1 MTGEE
6 LFRKLGGTPIQM
18 ALGLYT
24 LEACEGMA
32 RDINEIQN
40 LKREKNA
47 VILGHYYI
55 PREITLGVADF
66 VGDSYGLSQDA
77 AKTSADIIVFA
88 AVRFMAETA
97 KILNPQKTVLIPGT
111 DPACSL
117 ADSVT
122 PERVRELRTKHPD
135 HTFVCYINTTA
146 AVKAECDVCV
156 TSSNVVDI
164 CAAIPNDKIV
174 FVPDR
179 LMGQNVVDL
188 LRSRGIN
195 KEVVIYPDG
204 ACHVHERFDPGMVKL
219 FLERIP
225 GVQVLAHPECDPE
238 VIKQSHFVGSTT
250 QIIAHIQKYQES
262 QTLLVLTEC
271 GLVSSL
277 LVDFPQHKF
286 VGACQM
292 CQYMKSNSLAG
303 ILRVLRNP
311 QPCDAVNL
319 DVEVMARARKC
330 IDAMFEYAGKG
341 K

>member
-1 MTGEE
+1 MNGEE

-18 ALGLYT
+18 ALGLYD
-24 LEACEGMA
+24 LAACEVMA
-32 RDINEIQN
+32 EQMAEIAA
-40 LKREKNA
+40 LKKQRNA
-47 VILGHYYI
+47 VILAHYYI
-55 PREITLGVADF
+55 PREISLGVADF

-77 AKTSADIIVFA
+77 ARTSADVIVFA

-97 KILNPQKTVLIPGT
+97 KILNPSKTVLVPGT

-122 PERVRELRTKHPD
+122 AERVRELRKLHPE

-146 AVKAECDVCV
+146 DVKAECDVCV

-164 CAAIPNDKIV
+164 CAKIPNDKIV

-179 LMGQNVVDL
+179 LMGQNVVNF
-188 LRSRGIN
+188 LRARGIH
-195 KEVVIYPDG
+195 KEIVVYRDG
-204 ACHVHERFDPGMVKL
+204 ACHVHERFDPGMVTL
-219 FLERIP
+219 FRERVP
-225 GVQVLAHPECDPE
+225 GVQVLAHPECDPA
-238 VIKQSHFVGSTT
+238 VIAQAHFVGSTT
-250 QIIAHIQKYQES
+250 QIISHIEKYSQP

-277 LVDFPQHKF
+277 LTDFPQHKF

-303 ILRVLRNP
+303 VLRVLRDP
-311 QPCDAVNL
+311 KPSDEVTL
-319 DVEVMARARKC
+319 DPVIMDKARRC
-330 IDAMFEYAGKG
+330 IDAMFAYTK
-341 K
+341 

>member
-1 MTGEE
+1 MNGEE

-18 ALGLYT
+18 ALGIYS
-24 LEACEGMA
+24 LEACEAMA
-32 RDINEIQN
+32 QQIREIEV
-40 LKREKNA
+40 LKKQKNA
-47 VILGHYYI
+47 VVLAHYYI
-55 PREITLGVADF
+55 PREISLGVADF

-77 AKTSADIIVFA
+77 SRTSADVIVFA

-97 KILNPQKTVLIPGT
+97 KILNPTKTVLVPGT

-122 PERVRELRTKHPD
+122 AERVRELRAKHPE
-135 HTFVCYINTTA
+135 HAFVCYINTTA
-146 AVKAECDVCV
+146 DVKAECDVCV

-174 FVPDR
+174 FIPDR
-179 LMGQNVVDL
+179 LMGQNVVDFL
-188 LRSRGIN
+188 KARGIQ
-195 KEVVIYPDG
+195 KEIVVYRDG
-204 ACHVHERFDPGMVKL
+204 ACHVHERFDPGMVRL
-219 FLERIP
+219 FIERVP

-238 VIKQSHFVGSTT
+238 VIRQAHFVGSTT
-250 QIIAHIQKYQES
+250 QIISHIEKYKES

-277 LVDFPQHKF
+277 LVDYPQHKF

-303 ILRVLRNP
+303 VLRVLKDP
-311 QPCDAVNL
+311 KSSDEIHL
-319 DVEVMARARKC
+319 DPVIAAKAKRC
-330 IDAMFEYAGKG
+330 IDAMFAYTK